1 MATLAQKSTPPL
13 LRLAHPMAF
22 SAFLRHV
29 GAPVERHMR
38 RHGLPVLC
46 DDPDVFVPLARAW
59 SFFDTAARHEGPGLG
74 WLVGAYS
81 GDHNINAGLLRK
93 LETAPT
99 LLQALRGLMRM
110 ISAEASDLDIGIYER
125 RDDVFFCLHYAGMR
139 EAPGHMISQ
148 AYQLAVVIDL
158 MRHFLGRH
166 WAPHEIGIES
176 SLVPSIAEEHFPD
189 SRILTQQQ
197 SGYIAVPRSCLH
209 RAALLRDAK
218 VGGEDNSALTK
229 DFDYIDTLRAVLE
242 AYLSEGYPTERFAAE
257 LMNTSVRTLTRRLS
271 IYGLTYGALI
281 DELRFNSAKARL
293 QKPSARIGDVAL
305 SVGFN
310 DQGDFA
316 RMFRRV
322 GGVSPREF
330 RNAARSQA

>member
-1 MATLAQKSTPPL
+1 MATPVQKSTLPL

-22 SAFLRHV
+22 FTFLHHV

-46 DDPDVFVPLARAW
+46 DDPDVFVPLARVW
-59 SFFDTAARHEGPGLG
+59 SFFDTAARHEGPMLG
-74 WLVGAYS
+74 WLVGAHI

-110 ISAEASDLDIGIYER
+110 VSAEASDLDIGIHER
-125 RDDVFFCLHYAGMR
+125 RDDVLFCLHYAGMR

-148 AYQLAVVIDL
+148 AYQIEVVIDL
-158 MRHFLGRH
+158 IRHFLGRH

-176 SLVPSIAEEHFPD
+176 SLVPSIAEEHFPGC
-189 SRILTQQQ
+189 RILTQQP
-197 SGYIAVPRSCLH
+197 SGYIAVQRSCLH
-209 RAALLRDAK
+209 RAAVLRSTE
-218 VGGEDNSALTK
+218 VGGEDNSVLSK
-229 DFDYIDTLRAVLE
+229 DFDYIDTLRAVLK
-242 AYLSEGYPTERFAAE
+242 AYLSEGYPSERIAAE

-271 IYGLTYGALI
+271 THGLTYGALI
-281 DELRFNSAKARL
+281 DELRFNSAKAQL
-293 QKPSARIGDVAL
+293 QKPSVRIGDVAQ

-310 DQGDFA
+310 DQGDFT

-322 GGVSPREF
+322 GGLSPREF
-330 RNAARSQA
+330 RNAARS